1 MSKVHLL
8 SQIVENLQKETS
20 QAGKYDLLSQY
31 EKEAI
36 LKRVVSIAYN
46 PWINLEMQNFE
57 PKRMGK
63 KFVDSNTMERSI
75 KHIRRTTTRIYW
87 HSK

>member
-8 SQIVENLQKETS
+8 SQIIDSLQKETS
-20 QAGKYDLLSQY
+20 QLGKYDILSQY

-46 PWINLEMQNFE
+46 PWIDLEMQNF
-57 PKRMGK
+57 
-63 KFVDSNTMERSI
+63 
-75 KHIRRTTTRIYW
+75 
-87 HSK
+87 